1 MAMIWG
7 ITERGVTMRLTI
19 DLKLCFMA
27 AGLLVVNG
35 AWAAVSPA
43 ATVGAAQIAN
53 AGNGHGAPP
62 CASCHGAA
70 GEGNA
75 VAGFPRLAGLP
86 ADYLQNQLTH
96 FASGQRQNAMMMPIA
111 KALSADEMASLAAYY
126 AQLPVPTK
134 VTPLASGAAG
144 AAASSIGE
152 QLANR
157 GRWSDDVPACSSCHG
172 QGGVG
177 VGANFPALAGQS
189 SLYLVNQLQAWRK
202 GTRDAGPLGLMGG
215 IAKKLSDADVQA
227 VADYFSEQTPATPG
241 EKP

>member
-1 MAMIWG
+1 M
-7 ITERGVTMRLTI
+7 MRLPIELRACLLILVLLMTSSV
-19 DLKLCFMA
+19 A
-27 AGLLVVNG
+27 AANMTQG
-35 AWAAVSPA
+35 
-43 ATVGAAQIAN
+43 AQIAN

-62 CASCHGAA
+62 CASCHGVM

-75 VAGFPRLAGLP
+75 VAGFPRLVGLP
-86 ADYLQNQLTH
+86 PEYLQNQLTD
-96 FASGQRQNAMMMPIA
+96 FASGQRQNAMMTPIA

-126 AQLPVPTK
+126 TQLPVPTK
-134 VTPLASGAAG
+134 VTPLASGTAG
-144 AAASSIGE
+144 NTASSIGE

-157 GRWSDDVPACSSCHG
+157 GRWSDGVPACSSCHG

-215 IAKKLSDADVQA
+215 IAKKLSDAEVQA